1 MGLPSM
7 VGFGLGNIYYLVDMY
22 WLSRL
27 GPEPVA
33 AVTILGSALWV
44 MSSANTIVGVGS
56 VAIISRRYGEKDY
69 VETERAI
76 KETIILKWISAI
88 FIGILGYVLTPFIM
102 DILGAEGDVQRL
114 GVIYGRIIFL
124 GLGFYFSTY
133 SVFTALR
140 GVGNPMMA
148 MVLMIMLNV
157 LNAGLDPLL
166 IFGIWIFPEM
176 GIAGAALASVISNAV
191 TFCIGLGLFYIGRA
205 NVRLRIR
212 SRQKIRISTML
223 RILKIGVPAAI
234 GDMSFSTARMII
246 MPMIAAF
253 GTGVVAAYGV
263 GLQVSA
269 LGIHFLVGIGL
280 GLSAL
285 MGQIVGAGKLDRARQ
300 TVRQAFA
307 LTIGIKIV
315 LGIVT
320 VIFAADI
327 MRIFF
332 DEAHIVEYGVPLM
345 RILALSFP
353 FLAMHFIMEFV
364 YVGVG
369 ENRPPM
375 VFNMIHSWAFEIPA
389 VYIATQVFEFGHIAI
404 WWAITGA
411 TIATVIIFY
420 IYFRKEKWLY
430 VKV

>member
-7 VGFGLGNIYYLVDMY
+7 IGFGLGNIYHLVDTY

-27 GPEPVA
+27 GPEQVA

-44 MSSANTIVGVGS
+44 ISSANTIVGTGS

-76 KETIILKWISAI
+76 KDTIILKWFSAI
-88 FIGILGYVLTPFIM
+88 LFGILGYIFTPFIM
-102 DILGAEGDVQRL
+102 DVLGAEGEVQRL
-114 GVIYGRIIFL
+114 GVVYGRIIFL
-124 GLGFYFSTY
+124 GLGFYFATY

-148 MVLMIMLNV
+148 MSLMIMLNV

-176 GIAGAALASVISNAV
+176 GIAGAAVASVIAYAV
-191 TFCIGLGLFYIGRA
+191 TFFAGLALFYMGRA
-205 NVRLRIR
+205 NVKLHLRSQLKMR
-212 SRQKIRISTML
+212 FSTML
-223 RILKIGVPAAI
+223 RILKIGVPAAL
-234 GDMSFSTARMII
+234 GDMSFSTARMVI
-246 MPMIAAF
+246 MPMIAVF

-263 GLQVSA
+263 GIQVSA
-269 LGIHFLVGIGL
+269 LGVHLLVGIGL

-285 MGQIVGAGKLDRARQ
+285 MGQIVGAGKLERAKK

-307 LTIGIKIV
+307 LTLGIKIAM
-315 LGIVT
+315 GIVT
-320 VIFAADI
+320 VAFAADI

-332 DEAHIVEYGVPLM
+332 DEPEIIAYGVPLM

-353 FLAMHFIMEFV
+353 FLAIHFIMEFV
-364 YVGVG
+364 HVGVG

-389 VYIATQVFEFGHIAI
+389 IYVTTQVLGFGPAAV
-404 WWAITGA
+404 WWSVTGA
-411 TIATVIIFY
+411 TIVTVIIFY
-420 IYFRKEKWLY
+420 IYFRQERWLH